1 MQPTFRI
8 LHCLRAP
15 VGGLFRH
22 VLDLATEQAAAGYQ
36 VGIIA
41 DANASDGLTST
52 HLKGIEPHLALG
64 LHLVPMSRKPGL
76 GDFSAARFLVR
87 LARQQKAN
95 VLHGHGA
102 KGGAYARLASRTLK
116 ARGLN
121 VASFYT
127 PHGGSLHFDP
137 KSLEGRVY
145 LTLEKV
151 LARFTDGLIFES
163 VFARNA
169 YDARIG
175 LKHRAVK
182 VIPNGLRPDDFG
194 DHRPNPKASDFLF
207 VGELRHLKGVDVM
220 LHALAELNQT
230 QSVRARFVGGGPDAE
245 VFQALARNLGLADA
259 TSFPG
264 PAPAHDT
271 FCDGR
276 CLIVPS
282 RAESFPYIVLE
293 AGAMTMPIIAT
304 DVGGIP
310 EMTHG
315 TDLKLVQPDNVNAL
329 KTAMQQ
335 FLEHPEAAQTV
346 AQGFKSK
353 IESCYTVAGMSA
365 AIADFYGQAYG
376 KRLDQS
382 VRTSFLPSIKHRM
395 L

>member
-1 MQPTFRI
+1 VQPTFRI

-22 VLDLATEQAAAGYQ
+22 VLDLASEQAANGHH

-41 DANASDGLTST
+41 DANASDGLTRT

-76 GDFSAARFLVR
+76 GDFAAARFLVR
-87 LARQQKAN
+87 LARQNNAD

-116 ARGLN
+116 ARGRH

-163 VFARNA
+163 DFARGA
-169 YDARIG
+169 YEARIG
-175 LKHRAVK
+175 LKDRAVK

-194 DHRPNPKASDFLF
+194 DHNPSPNAADFLF

-220 LHALAELNQT
+220 LRALAELNQT
-230 QSVRARFVGGGPDAE
+230 QPVRAHFVGGGPDCE
-245 VFQALARNLGLADA
+245 DFQALAQRLGLADM
-259 TSFPG
+259 TDFPG
-264 PAPAHDT
+264 PAPAREA
-271 FCDGR
+271 FCNGR
-276 CLIVPS
+276 CLVVPS

-293 AGAMTMPIIAT
+293 AGAMAMPVIAT
-304 DVGGIP
+304 NVGGIP
-310 EMTHG
+310 EMAQT
-315 TDLKLVQPDNVNAL
+315 TDLRLVQPNNVNAL

-335 FLEHPEAAQTV
+335 FLDDPTAAHTV
-346 AQGFKSK
+346 AQNFKSK
-353 IESCYTVAGMSA
+353 VERCYTVADMSA
-365 AIADFYGQAYG
+365 AITDFYGAANADTASPTG
-376 KRLDQS
+376 RG
-382 VRTSFLPSIKHRM
+382 
-395 L
+395 